1 MITVNICYRDSN
13 LEIISKLMNSVA
25 LQYDCRINYDAKE
38 NTLIFCGDDR
48 YMRPI
53 VEETMSFFRVENLK
67 SY

>member
-1 MITVNICYRDSN
+1 MRIVKIRYRDSN

-53 VEETMSFFRVENLK
+53 VEETMSFFEQKN
-67 SY
+67 

>member
-1 MITVNICYRDSN
+1 MRIIKIRYRDNN

-53 VEETMSFFRVENLK
+53 VEETMSFFEQKN
-67 SY
+67 

>member
-1 MITVNICYRDSN
+1 MRIVKIRYRDSN

-53 VEETMSFFRVENLK
+53 VEETISFFEQK
-67 SY
+67 S

>member
-1 MITVNICYRDSN
+1 MKIVNICYRDSN

-25 LQYDCRINYDAKE
+25 LQYDCRIKFDAKE
-38 NTLIFCGDDR
+38 NALIFCGDDR

-53 VEETMSFFRVENLK
+53 VEETMSFFRAEKLK